1 MPISL
6 NNLVFNGGDLAPW
19 ALISGDK
26 VRVASHRMDYLTPVG
41 KFFDLKA
48 GWDDED
54 FFQNPAPVVSWS
66 GIGNKYFAVLLTAA
80 DPYTLYQ
87 ARTYRVN
94 GKAKDEIMTV
104 GARLAPFLLGAGES
118 KEFRFRYYSG
128 PKVIAQ
134 LDAFD
139 RSTGRVMHLA
149 WGPLD
154 YLILDFPPGTGD
166 EALSACQM
174 ITGNKKAVIVTTPQ
188 EVSLADCRKCV
199 DFCKQLEVPVTGI
212 IENMSGFVCPDCK
225 HRHEI
230 FSSGGGRKLAELA
243 GTDLLAQLPLDPVF
257 LRKCDE
263 GDIASGLE
271 NSPEI
276 AGELDKA
283 VSLIVAK
290 G

>member
-1 MPISL
+1 MSETCSGNCGSCSSGCNSDEKLKNRLSVIKNKL
-6 NNLVFNGGDLAPW
+6 LVLSGKGG
-19 ALISGDK
+19 
-26 VRVASHRMDYLTPVG
+26 VG
-41 KFFDLKA
+41 KSTVAASLALTLAKKGAKVGLLDVDFHGPSQPTLFSLQTATVEGNDNGMFPVEANGIKIFSIGLVMEDADRAIVWRGPAKIGVLKQLL
-48 GWDDED
+48 ED
-54 FFQNPAPVVSWS
+54 VQ
-66 GIGNKYFAVLLTAA
+66 
-80 DPYTLYQ
+80 
-87 ARTYRVN
+87 
-94 GKAKDEIMTV
+94 
-104 GARLAPFLLGAGES
+104 
-118 KEFRFRYYSG
+118 
-128 PKVIAQ
+128 
-134 LDAFD
+134 
-139 RSTGRVMHLA
+139 

-174 ITGNKKAVIVTTPQ
+174 ITGNKKAVIVTPPQ

-199 DFCKQLEVPVTGI
+199 DFCKQLEVPIAGI

-263 GDIASGLE
+263 GDIASALE
-271 NSPEI
+271 GSPEI
-276 AGELDKA
+276 AGELDQA